1 MKTAGMKTAVAG
13 YPKDRNIKRVKVCIR
28 KIFQKRNKCRMN

>member
-13 YPKDRNIKRVKVCIR
+13 YPRNIKRVKVCIR
-28 KIFQKRNKCRMN
+28 KIFQKRNKCR